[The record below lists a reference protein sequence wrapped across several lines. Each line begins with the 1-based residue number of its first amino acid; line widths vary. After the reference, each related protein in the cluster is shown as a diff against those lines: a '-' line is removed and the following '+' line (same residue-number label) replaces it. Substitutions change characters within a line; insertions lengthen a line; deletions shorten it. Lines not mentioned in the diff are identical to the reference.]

1 MNYLV
6 TRFLLF
12 IIFVMCSGLII
23 AQSNQLQ
30 NNLAVPT
37 ASNFTYPQSAFIDS
51 HNGNIWVT
59 DFDNNRVLRFDVSTL
74 TAVDELQSL
83 TSPSDFFLG
92 QNYPNP
98 FNPVTQIIFS
108 TKITD
113 DVSLEVYNLLGQK
126 VAVLF
131 DEIATA
137 NTIYSIQFNAN
148 SLASGIYLY
157 SLRTSN
163 GIDVKKMCLLK

>member
-1 MNYLV
+1 MNYLK
-6 TRFLLF
+6 TQFLLF
-12 IIFVMCSGLII
+12 IIFVICSSLII
-23 AQSNQLQ
+23 AQSNQVQ
-30 NNLAVPT
+30 NSSALPT
-37 ASNFTYPQSAFIDS
+37 ASNFTYPQSVFVDS

-74 TAVDELQSL
+74 TSLDELQSINI
-83 TSPSDFFLG
+83 PSEFFLG

-98 FNPVTQIIFS
+98 FNPVTHIIFS

-148 SLASGIYLY
+148 NLASGIYLY